1 MAFDQQLEADRI
13 DGFNL
18 FSAFVRVP
26 LLVLGGILG
35 GDGSSSCDDADGES
49 LSKHAAN
56 IDDSAHGNSSDNH
69 SDSQFHGM
77 SADSLNRS
85 NQSRRILSTSSTAS
99 SSSNSSSESTTESC
113 HNKYE
118 IKRKKRMSW
127 SDESGLPLV
136 YENDESVS
144 HNEPHNSPYSRATG
158 SLHKP
163 TKSAMRKSRSIRQ
176 EADGLSNS
184 VPIKSRYIPNM
195 NPRTAGNGLVI
206 PTRPY
211 GRHTSGDKKLASN
224 SAEMSPQWGWYI
236 NTTPPTPELYHSR
249 SSLHTLPSAVPT
261 KKNQSKKSD
270 ASNENDTQA
279 QSSRCMSNAIDG
291 KTCQNQVFQ
300 NLQNSTKTNPMG
312 GWTSI
317 PI

>member
-56 IDDSAHGNSSDNH
+56 IDDSSDNH

-136 YENDESVS
+136 YENDEVRRNQMSSTSSGAPLICWITLRFVEFNAVGRLLFPVNPAPQGLLS
-144 HNEPHNSPYSRATG
+144 SLRFHQSKIKNS
-158 SLHKP
+158 
-163 TKSAMRKSRSIRQ
+163 
-176 EADGLSNS
+176 
-184 VPIKSRYIPNM
+184 
-195 NPRTAGNGLVI
+195 I
-206 PTRPY
+206 PTHSSSTA
-211 GRHTSGDKKLASN
+211 RHGAS
-224 SAEMSPQWGWYI
+224 W
-236 NTTPPTPELYHSR
+236 
-249 SSLHTLPSAVPT
+249 
-261 KKNQSKKSD
+261 
-270 ASNENDTQA
+270 
-279 QSSRCMSNAIDG
+279 
-291 KTCQNQVFQ
+291 
-300 NLQNSTKTNPMG
+300 NPLL
-312 GWTSI
+312 
-317 PI
+317 